1 MLFLL
6 GEKYIQAL
14 EKISV
19 SQNSKVVLLPGD
31 LQDALKGILGKARSS
46 NP

>member
-14 EKISV
+14 DKISA
-19 SQNSKVVLLPGD
+19 SGNSKVVLLPAD
-31 LQDALKGILGKARSS
+31 LQDAVRGLLGRARSA
-46 NP
+46 